1 MKKTAIYC
9 RVSTEDQE
17 REGTSL
23 QSQLDACNRLAM
35 ERGFEVPEKFIVL
48 ETYSGLSLD
57 RPKLAELRQWVRD
70 KEVDVVVAYTLDRLS
85 RDPVHFIILQEE
97 LERVGVELIM
107 VTEDVDSSDMGKLIA
122 HIKGFAAKLEAE
134 KIKERTMRG
143 KRARA
148 LAGKLP
154 ANSHAHLFGYS
165 YLPGKGIGEGVRYID
180 EQQAGVVKQIY
191 QWLLEGL
198 STDAITYKLRDLLI
212 PTPTN
217 KGHWM
222 RSTVLG
228 ILKNPAYY
236 GKTYA
241 FTRTYGKPK
250 RRLKPDTKRK
260 NTGVIWKPKEEW
272 LEIPNAT
279 PPIISESTYNAA
291 QERLEQN
298 RRMATRNS
306 KNEYLLHGH
315 IYCVR
320 CGRAFW
326 GAPGIKPRN
335 GKRYE
340 YPFYQ
345 CSGRLKKVT
354 PVKCNNRQYNAK
366 KIEELVWVQIEE
378 VLRNPELILAELERR
393 EQEQES
399 SMWQRDLERLIS
411 QLANKKK
418 QKDRVWTAFRITG
431 DEDTFRRDIAL
442 LDREFQ
448 QAEAEIARLE
458 ERIESNKQFT
468 LNTDNLKQACEVVA
482 NNLKTINFEEKR
494 LILQALQVRVSID
507 GDNINLCGAI
517 PLQTVGHIVDSTSR
531 WHHPGRHPESSREA
545 YHQTQPPPPPIPV

>member
-1 MKKTAIYC
+1 MKAAIYC

-23 QSQLDACNRLAM
+23 QSQLEACKKLAQ
-35 ERGFEVPEKFIVL
+35 EQGYDVPEGSIVM
-48 ETYSGLSLD
+48 ETYSGLSFD
-57 RPKLAELRQWVRD
+57 RPKLNEVRQWVRD
-70 KEVDVVVAYTLDRLS
+70 KEVDAVIAYTLDRLS

-97 LERVGVELIM
+97 LERAGVALIM

-143 KRARA
+143 KKARA

-154 ANSHAHLFGYS
+154 ANSHAHLYGYS
-165 YLPGKGIGEGVRYID
+165 YLPGKGIGEGIRYIND
-180 EQQAGVVKQIY
+180 EQASVVRQMY

-198 STDAITYKLRDLLI
+198 STDAITYRLRGLPI
-212 PTPTN
+212 PTPTK
-217 KGHWM
+217 KGYWM

-241 FTRTYGKPK
+241 FTCTYGKPK

-260 NTGVIWKPKEEW
+260 NTGIIWKPREEW

-279 PPIISESTYNAA
+279 PPIISEATYNAA

-298 RRMATRNS
+298 RRMAARNS

-315 IYCVR
+315 IYCAR

-366 KIEELVWVQIEE
+366 KIEELVWAQIEE

-399 SMWQRDLERLIS
+399 SIWQRDLERLIN
-411 QLANKKK
+411 QLANRKK

-431 DEDTFRRDIAL
+431 DEDTFRRDIAI
-442 LDREFQ
+442 LDREIQ

-468 LNTDNLKQACEVVA
+468 LNADNLKQACEVVVS
-482 NNLKTINFEEKR
+482 NLKTLSFEEKR
-494 LILQALQVRVSID
+494 LALQALQVRVSID
-507 GDNINLCGAI
+507 GDNINIHGAI
-517 PLQTVGHIVDSTSR
+517 PLQTVGHIANSVSVWRRPARYRGS
-531 WHHPGRHPESSREA
+531 
-545 YHQTQPPPPPIPV
+545 

>member
-1 MKKTAIYC
+1 MKVCIYT
-9 RVSTEDQE
+9 RVSTDNQE
-17 REGTSL
+17 SEGTSL
-23 QSQLDACNRLAM
+23 DSQLEACFAKAKELGYETSEEYTIR
-35 ERGFEVPEKFIVL
+35 
-48 ETYSGLSLD
+48 ETYSGLTLD
-57 RPKLAELRQWVRD
+57 RPRLSELRQWVRD
-70 KEVDVVVAYTLDRLS
+70 KEVDAVIAYTLDRLS

-97 LERVGVELIM
+97 LERAGVTLIM
-107 VTEDVDSSDMGKLIA
+107 VTEDVDSSDMGKLIS

-154 ANSHAHLFGYS
+154 GNSHAHLYGYS
-165 YLPGKGIGEGVRYID
+165 YLPGKGIGEGVRYVD
-180 EQQAGVVKQIY
+180 KQQADIVRQIY

-198 STDAITYKLRDLLI
+198 STDAITYKLRGLPI

-228 ILKNPAYY
+228 ILKNPAYC

-260 NTGVIWKPKEEW
+260 NTGIIWKPREEW

-279 PPIISESTYNAA
+279 PAIISNDIFNAA
-291 QERLEQN
+291 QERLAEN
-298 RRMATRNS
+298 RRLAARNK
-306 KNEYLLHGH
+306 KNEYLLGGH
-315 IYCVR
+315 IYCSK
-320 CGRAFW
+320 CGRAYW

-366 KIEELVWVQIEE
+366 KIEELVWAQIEE
-378 VLRNPELILAELERR
+378 VLRNPDLILAELEKR

-399 SMWQRDLERLIS
+399 SIWQRDLERLIN
-411 QLANKKK
+411 QLANRKK

-431 DEDTFRRDIAL
+431 DEDTFRRDIMI
-442 LDREFQ
+442 LDREIQ
-448 QAEAEIARLE
+448 QTEAEIAVLQ
-458 ERIESNKQFT
+458 ERIQANENFT
-468 LNTDNLKQACEVVA
+468 LDADNLKEACYIVA
-482 NNLKTINFEEKR
+482 SNLKSLSFEEKR
-494 LILQALQVRVSID
+494 LALQALQVKVSID
-507 GDNINLCGAI
+507 GDSINLQGAI
-517 PLQTVGHIVDSTSR
+517 PLEVVGHTANIASGFN
-531 WHHPGRHPESSREA
+531 GRNTTFPFS
-545 YHQTQPPPPPIPV
+545 IPVSVGAYR

>member
-1 MKKTAIYC
+1 MLSGILSLSRIGDIPIRSHSQNGGEEMKAAIYC

-23 QSQLDACNRLAM
+23 QSQLEACLMKSRELGY
-35 ERGFEVPEKFIVL
+35 ETPSEYTIS

-57 RPKLAELRQWVRD
+57 RPKLDQLRQRVRD
-70 KEVDVVVAYTLDRLS
+70 KEVDAVIAYTLDRLS

-97 LERVGVELIM
+97 LERAGVALIM
-107 VTEDVDSSDMGKLIA
+107 VTEDVDSSDMGKLIS

-154 ANSHAHLFGYS
+154 GNSHAHLYGYS
-165 YLPGKGIGEGVRYID
+165 YLPGKGIGEGVRYVD
-180 EQQAGVVKQIY
+180 EQQAGVVRQIY

-198 STDAITYKLRDLLI
+198 STDGITYKLRDLA

-250 RRLKPDTKRK
+250 RRLKENTKRK
-260 NTGVIWKPKEEW
+260 NTGIIWKPREEW

-279 PPIISESTYNAA
+279 PAIISEETFNAA
-291 QERLEQN
+291 QERLAEN
-298 RRMATRNS
+298 RRLAARN
-306 KNEYLLHGH
+306 KKKEYLLGGH
-315 IYCVR
+315 IYCAR
-320 CGRAFW
+320 CDRAFW

-354 PVKCNNRQYNAK
+354 PVKCDNRQHNAK
-366 KIEELVWVQIEE
+366 RLEGIVWAE
-378 VLRNPELILAELERR
+378 VEAILNNPELIIAELARV
-393 EQEQES
+393 
-399 SMWQRDLERLIS
+399 LEI
-411 QLANKKK
+411 
-418 QKDRVWTAFRITG
+418 
-431 DEDTFRRDIAL
+431 
-442 LDREFQ
+442 
-448 QAEAEIARLE
+448 
-458 ERIESNKQFT
+458 
-468 LNTDNLKQACEVVA
+468 
-482 NNLKTINFEEKR
+482 
-494 LILQALQVRVSID
+494 VSIKSE
-507 GDNINLCGAI
+507 LLVTLYAF
-517 PLQTVGHIVDSTSR
+517 L
-531 WHHPGRHPESSREA
+531 
-545 YHQTQPPPPPIPV
+545 

>member
-1 MKKTAIYC
+1 MKTAAIYC
-9 RVSTEDQE
+9 RVSTDNQE
-17 REGTSL
+17 SEGTSL
-23 QSQLDACNRLAM
+23 QTQLEACLRYCHDKDYDAAYRLSEA
-35 ERGFEVPEKFIVL
+35 
-48 ETYSGLSLD
+48 YSGLTLD
-57 RPKLAELRQWVRD
+57 RPKLNELRELVRAGD
-70 KEVDVVVAYTLDRLS
+70 IDVVVCHCLDRLS
-85 RDPVHFIILQEE
+85 RDPVHGVIIIEE
-97 LERVGVELIM
+97 LEKHHVILEAA
-107 VTEDVDSSDMGKLIA
+107 TETVDSSEVGKLISY
-122 HIKGFAAKLEAE
+122 IRGFASKLEAQ
-134 KIKERTMRG
+134 KIRERTMRG
-143 KRARA
+143 KKARA

-165 YLPGKGIGEGVRYID
+165 YLPGKGIGEGVRYVN
-180 EQQAGVVKQIY
+180 EQQADVVRQMY

-198 STDAITYKLRDLLI
+198 STDAITYRLREMAI
-212 PTPTN
+212 PTPTK
-217 KGHWM
+217 KGYWI

-241 FTRTYGKPK
+241 FTCTYGKPK

-260 NTGVIWKPKEEW
+260 NTGIIWKPREEW

-279 PPIISESTYNAA
+279 PPIISEATYNAA
-291 QERLEQN
+291 QERLGQN
-298 RRMATRNS
+298 RRMAARNS

-315 IYCVR
+315 IYCAR

-366 KIEELVWVQIEE
+366 KIEELVWAQIEE

-399 SMWQRDLERLIS
+399 SIWQRDLERLIN
-411 QLANKKK
+411 QLANRKK

-431 DEDTFRRDIAL
+431 DEDTFRRDIAI
-442 LDREFQ
+442 LDREIQ
-448 QAEAEIARLE
+448 QAEAEIAKLE
-458 ERIESNKQFT
+458 ERIEGNKQFT
-468 LNTDNLKQACEVVA
+468 LNANNLKQACEVVA
-482 NNLKTINFEEKR
+482 SNLKTLSFEEKR
-494 LILQALQVRVSID
+494 LAFQALQVRVSID
-507 GDNINLCGAI
+507 GDNINIHGVI
-517 PLQTVGHIVDSTSR
+517 PLQTVGHITNSVSGWR
-531 WHHPGRHPESSREA
+531 PPGRH
-545 YHQTQPPPPPIPV
+545 